1 MIRFVDFPS
10 FAQYCIPLSYL
21 LKFPD
26 GLFESHNLLCLLLPS
41 EFLLSELLL
50 QLPVSLLDHSQL
62 FKHGVDALGIL
73 GRITDTLKGLGLLCL
88 DSLEVA
94 NL

>member
-26 GLFESHNLLCLLLPS
+26 GLFKSHNLLCLLLPS
-41 EFLLSELLL
+41 EFLLSKLLL

-73 GRITDTLKGLGLLCL
+73 GLITDTLKGLSLLCL